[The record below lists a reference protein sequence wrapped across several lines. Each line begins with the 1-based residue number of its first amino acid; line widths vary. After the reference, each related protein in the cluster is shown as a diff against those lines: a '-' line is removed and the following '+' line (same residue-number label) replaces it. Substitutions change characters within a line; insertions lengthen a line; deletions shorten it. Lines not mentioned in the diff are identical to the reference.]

1 MSKAERT
8 KQFIIE
14 KAAPIFNTKGV
25 SGTFISDLMKAT
37 SLKKGGIYGNFESK
51 DEIALAAFDYIMKQ
65 VVDRIRAK
73 TAVADTM
80 SGKLNGILDFYASYG
95 TKPPVEGGCPILN
108 FGTEA
113 DDHEDYPELKKR
125 VKAAI
130 DRLENDLMRIVQKG
144 IQLGEFGEAVNA
156 ADFAVKFVVM
166 IEGAVLLTRVQQSQ
180 RPLDIT
186 IKELRK
192 DIENMKLAK

>member
-1 MSKAERT
+1 MTKAERT

-37 SLKKGGIYGNFESK
+37 SLKKGGIYGNFGSK
-51 DEIALAAFDYIMKQ
+51 DEIALAAFDYIMKK
-65 VVDRIRAK
+65 VVDRIKEKVSA
-73 TAVADTM
+73 ADTM
-80 SGKLNGILDFYASYG
+80 AGKLNGILDFYATYG

-108 FGTEA
+108 FGAEV

-144 IQLGEFGEAVNA
+144 IKIGEFADTVNA
-156 ADFAVKFVVM
+156 DDFAVKFVVM
-166 IEGAVLLTRVQQSQ
+166 IEGAVLLTRVQQSE
-180 RPLDIT
+180 RPLEVT

-192 DIENMKLAK
+192 DVENMKK